1 MNKLRKP
8 DSDFT
13 QIPNALLRDDKV
25 SLKAKG
31 VYCLPYSKPDD
42 WVYIEEVLVRE
53 TSCWGWRHERGQRE

>member
-8 DSDFT
+8 QSDFT
-13 QIPNALLRDDKV
+13 QIPNGLLRDSTI

-31 VYCLPYSKPDD
+31 VYCLLFSKPDD

-53 TSCWGWRHERGQRE
+53 SLDGRDVVPFCRH

>member
-42 WVYIEEVLVRE
+42 WVYIEEVLVR
-53 TSCWGWRHERGQRE
+53 